1 MGYNM
6 KKQAR
11 VREIKLNIE
20 NEFVLNLITYLVRK
34 ENYEFVG
41 NEHEIWLENLS
52 HPKIQLIYINHQK
65 EMTVG
70 HATYISQKS
79 KIVSKQIKRKFLLS
93 RVRTLVLNTCE
104 FDRMLEDEK
113 KKHLAMINIKNAQ
126 EANANKRL
134 SYFFP
139 AIKHAHL
146 NVNLIEIVTT
156 LQNDSKKRANNVANL
171 SQHKVKRA
179 VITQA
184 YLVLLMIFFA
194 FLWLRTQELPATFVA
209 IHYGA
214 TYSPLIV
221 AGEYWRLLVAAF
233 MHLDLMHFIFNAV
246 FIYRFGIMVED
257 IFGKFRMIFIILI
270 SAITASLFSFALS
283 TNFSVGASGVAYG
296 FLGVLVFLGFE
307 MRRTFMPLLKQM
319 VIPIL
324 VISVIFSLFVSSVDH
339 FGHLGG
345 FIGGFF
351 AATIMGVPTIKPF
364 VMRSLL
370 SLATLAILL
379 SGLWV
384 SGVNLTENTNF
395 DSFNRGLMFEYR
407 DLGRYEREKELNEIF
422 FGTE

>member
-1 MGYNM
+1 M

-11 VREIKLNIE
+11 IREIKLNIE

-34 ENYEFVG
+34 ENYVFVG

-52 HPKIQLIYINHQK
+52 HPKVQLIYINHQK

-70 HATYISQKS
+70 HATYIFQKS
-79 KIVSKQIKRKFLLS
+79 KIVSKQIKRKFFLS

-104 FDRMLEDEK
+104 FDAMIEDEK
-113 KKHLAMINIKNAQ
+113 KQHLAMINIKNAQ
-126 EANANKRL
+126 EAHQNKRL

-139 AIKHAHL
+139 AIVHAHL
-146 NVNLIEIVTT
+146 NVNLVEIVQT
-156 LQNDSKKRANNVANL
+156 LQSDSKRQANHVASL
-171 SQHKVKRA
+171 SQHKVKPA
-179 VITQA
+179 VINHI
-184 YLVLLMIFFA
+184 YLILLSLFFV
-194 FLWLRTQELPATFVA
+194 FLWLRTREVSATFVA

-221 AGEYWRLLVAAF
+221 AGEYWRLMIAAF
-233 MHLDLMHFIFNAV
+233 MHLDLMHFMFNAV
-246 FIYRFGIMVED
+246 FIYRFGTLVENV
-257 IFGKFRMIFIILI
+257 FGKWRMIMIILI
-270 SAITASLFSFALS
+270 SALTASLFSFALS

-324 VISVIFSLFVSSVDH
+324 VISVIFSLFMTNIDH
-339 FGHLGG
+339 WGHLGG
-345 FIGGFF
+345 FLGGFF
-351 AATIMGVPTIKPF
+351 AATIVGVPKVKPF
-364 VMRSLL
+364 LIRSIL

-379 SGLWV
+379 SGLWL

-395 DSFNRGLMFEYR
+395 DNFNRRIMFEYR
-407 DLGRYEREKELNEIF
+407 DLGMNARAEELNEIF